1 MLRAGVSIV
10 IAVIALLAV
19 QPLLPSLQL
28 IKQAYAHG
36 LHSDTVMVANLN
48 GRALTARI
56 DMYDKN
62 LMPLSSIDT
71 NHIPDEAK
79 IMIRIYDANTDK
91 NIHNVSLL
99 LRINYA
105 GKMLVLDN
113 FFTPDGEIWLSIKP
127 DATLQEVII
136 NAPQETTG
144 LPKYIGTLNNPAQ
157 LKGPLLVDGGLYEI
171 KGEIWSID
179 SPQVLLDPTLKFTSY
194 VTVATVQP
202 FNIGNG
208 NVEVRS
214 FYDKIIKFDYM
225 QDKNAIVYSMPFN
238 WDKKYVEQ
246 VPLLHMETVIDAPSL
261 IADTYTA
268 TVNGI
273 RLPNTA
279 VITDKYSLAGKP
291 IVHIMLPTS
300 MLINIS
306 DQLNSIGM
314 GNSKVADFMII
325 PGEKDIGIPLKGG
338 NISTL
343 SATTSSMKYNINLTL
358 PSNDIMQGQPI
369 QFGIMIMDATTLA
382 MKDTKYKFVVLKDGQ
397 ELIRRD
403 GIAVGGSG
411 NESVTFPTNVV
422 GPVTI
427 RLENIGDSNESAE
440 FTINVVPEFPLLVIL
455 PMVLAFAGMI
465 ALFRFKGKDWLHAYR
480 VQ

>member
-1 MLRAGVSIV
+1 MLRVTGISIV
-10 IAVIALLAV
+10 VIALLVV
-19 QPLLPSLQL
+19 QPFLPLQL
-28 IKQAYAHG
+28 IKPAYAHG

-56 DMYDKN
+56 DIYDKN

-71 NHIPDEAK
+71 NHIPDEAR
-79 IMIRIYDANTDK
+79 MRIRIYDANTDK
-91 NIHNVSLL
+91 NIPNVSLL
-99 LRINYA
+99 LRIDYA

-127 DATLQEVII
+127 NTTSQEVII
-136 NAPQETTG
+136 SAPQETTG

-194 VTVATVQP
+194 ITVATIQS

-214 FYDKIIKFDYM
+214 FYDKIIKFDYV
-225 QDKNAIVYSMPFN
+225 QDKSTIAFSMPFN

-246 VPLLHMETVIDAPSL
+246 IPMLHMESVIDAPSL

-279 VITDKYSLAGKP
+279 VITDKYTLAGKP

-300 MLINIS
+300 MLVNIS
-306 DQLNSIGM
+306 DQLNSMGM
-314 GNSKVADFMII
+314 GNSKVADFMIV
-325 PGEKDIGIPLKGG
+325 PGEKDIGIPLKSE

-343 SATTSSMKYNINLTL
+343 SAMSSSMKYNINLIL
-358 PSNDIMQGQPI
+358 PPNDIMQGQPI
-369 QFGIMIMDATTLA
+369 QFGIMIMDAATMA
-382 MKDTKYKFVVLKDGQ
+382 MKDVKYRFVVLKDGQ

-403 GIAVGGSG
+403 SIAAGGSG

-427 RLENIGDSNESAE
+427 KLENIDGSNESVE
-440 FTINVVPEFPLLVIL
+440 FTVNVVPEFPLLVIL
-455 PMVLAFAGMI
+455 PMILAFAGMI
-465 ALFRFKGKDWLHAYR
+465 VLVRLKDTLYR
-480 VQ
+480 YRLQ